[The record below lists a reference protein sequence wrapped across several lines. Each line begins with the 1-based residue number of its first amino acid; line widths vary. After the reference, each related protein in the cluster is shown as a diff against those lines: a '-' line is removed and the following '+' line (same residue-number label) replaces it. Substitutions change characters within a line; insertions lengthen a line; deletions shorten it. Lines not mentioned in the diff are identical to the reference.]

1 MTPRRALAEAM
12 TCGAVECVL
21 LVIFAAALSI
31 GILTVGLPM
40 VIFATALE
48 AVQHRWRPRT

>member
-21 LVIFAAALSI
+21 LVIFAALTV
-31 GILTVGLPM
+31 GILTVGLPL
-40 VIFATALE
+40 VIVATALE
-48 AVQHRWRPRT
+48 VVQHRWRPRT